1 MPACSHDAPRERVLQ
16 RHARRA
22 RVAPDEDAALA
33 AGPKR
38 RRVPEPFDELL
49 GQELADD
56 PANAVGSEVPP
67 SHRRASLQRA
77 ADARSLSRPSSA
89 KTSSTCTGRDG
100 ATRRRGRDL
109 AGATAALGQQRP
121 EALKAELSA
130 LGKLG
135 RLARLVQPGLLAL
148 DL

>member
-38 RRVPEPFDELL
+38 RRLPEPFDELL

-89 KTSSTCTGRDG
+89 DFLNLHG
-100 ATRRRGRDL
+100 ARRGGEGVTSPSYSGSR
-109 AGATAALGQQRP
+109 ATTP
-121 EALKAELSA
+121 ESAE
-130 LGKLG
+130 
-135 RLARLVQPGLLAL
+135 
-148 DL
+148 